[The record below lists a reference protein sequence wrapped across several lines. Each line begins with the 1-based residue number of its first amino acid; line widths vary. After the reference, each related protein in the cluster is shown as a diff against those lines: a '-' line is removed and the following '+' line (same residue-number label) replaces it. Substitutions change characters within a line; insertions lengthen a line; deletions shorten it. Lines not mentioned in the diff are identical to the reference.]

1 MIALSVLDQSPIP
14 EGKTASESLAF
25 TTRLARETEKLGF
38 RRFWVSEHHAS
49 FSLAGSSPEVLIAH
63 LAANTGRIR
72 LGSGGVML
80 PHYSAYK
87 VAENFRVL
95 EALYP
100 GRIDLGLGRAP
111 GGMPL
116 STRALQEG
124 KTRSVDRYPDQ
135 IADLTDYMHGT
146 PGGHHP
152 FAGLKAS
159 PVVETVP
166 QLWLLGSSGD
176 SAVIAAHQGA
186 SFAFAHFINP
196 HGGEEAMNYYRTH
209 FRPSVWNDEPHSI
222 VAAFVICAETDE
234 EAERLSRSFDL
245 SFYLLERGQEWP
257 GFPSVASAETYS
269 FSEFDLERI
278 RHNRQRLVAGSPE
291 TVKSRLLELQ
301 DAYQAEE
308 LMIVTLVH
316 DFEARL
322 KSYRLIADAFG
333 LQPADGLSS

>member
-1 MIALSVLDQSPIP
+1 MLTLSVLDQSPVP
-14 EGKTASESLAF
+14 EGKTASEALAY
-25 TTRLARETEKLGF
+25 TTKLAQETEKLGF

-49 FSLAGSSPEVLIAH
+49 NALAGSSPEVLIAH
-63 LAANTGRIR
+63 LAANTKHIRI
-72 LGSGGVML
+72 GSGGVML

-87 VAENFRVL
+87 VAENFRLL
-95 EALYP
+95 EALHP

-135 IADLTDYMHGT
+135 ISDLTDYLHGT

-159 PVVETVP
+159 PVVDTAP

-176 SAVIAAHQGA
+176 SAVIAALQGA

-196 HGGEEAMNYYRTH
+196 YGGEEAMKYYKEH
-209 FRPSVWNDEPHSI
+209 FRSSVWNEHPNGI

-234 EAERLSRSFDL
+234 EAVRLSRSFDL
-245 SFYLLERGQEWP
+245 SFHLLERGKEWP
-257 GFPSVASAETYS
+257 GFPSVQSAEAYS
-269 FSEFDLERI
+269 FNEFDMERI
-278 RHNRQRLVAGSPE
+278 RHNRQRLIVGSPE
-291 TVKSRLLELQ
+291 TVKRKLLALQ
-301 DAYQAEE
+301 DAYETDE
-308 LMIVTLVH
+308 LMIVTLAH

-322 KSYRLIADAFG
+322 NSYRLLAEAFQ
-333 LQPADGLSS
+333 LEPTA